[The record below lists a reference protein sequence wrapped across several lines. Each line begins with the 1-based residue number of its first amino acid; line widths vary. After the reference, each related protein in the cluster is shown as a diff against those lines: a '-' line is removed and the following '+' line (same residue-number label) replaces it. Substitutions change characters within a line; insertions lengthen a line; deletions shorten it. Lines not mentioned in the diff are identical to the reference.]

1 MNFSTS
7 LELGR
12 FLPEA
17 AKLKIP
23 AYFSYTNET
32 LSPKYS
38 PLDQDVLLSD
48 ALSVLPTKQN
58 ATGPRILTQ
67 DSLNALAQTVNT
79 TKSFNISGAKVNIKS
94 KTPQFYDP
102 ANLSFTYAYNET
114 NQHSSEV
121 EQNLV
126 KDERAALNY
135 SFSFNPKPFEPFK
148 KVKALDKP
156 LFKII
161 KDFNFNY
168 LPTSMSYIS
177 NLDRQYSQVTLRNL
191 DITSSDVSTSKA
203 DNQTYSS
210 NFMWNR
216 QFDIKYDLSKAIKFT
231 LQTAMNA
238 SIEEP
243 VNKTPELNKEYYEV
257 WRDSVWSNIKK
268 LGTPYTYQ
276 QVFTASWNL
285 PINKIPLFD
294 WVIGNASY
302 NSTYN
307 WNRMA
312 KIQGSGTVQPGNIA
326 TSLGAWQ
333 VDGQFN
339 FENFYNKS
347 RYLKDVNRRFSAQ
360 ANAPT
365 QKFKAKTYTQRV
377 NLEKNKIITIN
388 HRLGSDKLKFLATDR
403 NGKPLNLIYKFKNST
418 TVEIAPPLNSD
429 SVLLSFTTVD
439 PTVQNPIKNTVDFV
453 ARTLMMLRRASFTYR
468 ESNSMVLPGLNS
480 VPGFMGQQSTSNG
493 LSPGYGFVFGI
504 TDDNTISNAL
514 KNNWLTKDTSIVT
527 PATRAFT
534 SDLDIKV
541 SLEPITGLKI
551 DLNAKRYFAKNTTI
565 NYMFD
570 GMPQTFTG
578 SYNITMMA
586 LSTAFE
592 HTGTAQQNYNSKLFN
607 TFLSNRQV
615 IADRLNA
622 KYAGTNYP
630 DAGFLRSGKIT
641 GAYDPAKGAF
651 NLNSSDV
658 LIPAFL
664 AAYTGRDINS
674 VNTNPFLSILSILPN
689 WRISYDGLSNIDWIK
704 DRFKSVSLTH
714 AYSCS
719 YNIGSYTSYSSW
731 VGMSAN
737 DNTFG
742 YVSDV
747 QNEKNAVPSSSY
759 NISDVSLNE
768 QFIPLIGVNVA
779 LKNSMTGKVEYRKSR
794 NMVLNLSSTQLI
806 ESSTDEFVVGAGY
819 LLKDFDV
826 ILRLKSDKQT
836 KVKNDLKL
844 SADLS
849 YKDIKTLLRKVQ
861 EDITQ
866 ASSGNKLFTLK
877 VIADYVFSSK
887 VNIQLFYN
895 KQMSTPLISSSYPV
909 SSSDFGVS
917 FKFML
922 TR

>member
-1 MNFSTS
+1 
-7 LELGR
+7 
-12 FLPEA
+12 
-17 AKLKIP
+17 
-23 AYFSYTNET
+23 
-32 LSPKYS
+32 
-38 PLDQDVLLSD
+38 
-48 ALSVLPTKQN
+48 
-58 ATGPRILTQ
+58 
-67 DSLNALAQTVNT
+67 
-79 TKSFNISGAKVNIKS
+79 
-94 KTPQFYDP
+94 
-102 ANLSFTYAYNET
+102 
-114 NQHSSEV
+114 
-121 EQNLV
+121 
-126 KDERAALNY
+126 
-135 SFSFNPKPFEPFK
+135 
-148 KVKALDKP
+148 
-156 LFKII
+156 
-161 KDFNFNY
+161 
-168 LPTSMSYIS
+168 
-177 NLDRQYSQVTLRNL
+177 
-191 DITSSDVSTSKA
+191 
-203 DNQTYSS
+203 
-210 NFMWNR
+210 
-216 QFDIKYDLSKAIKFT
+216 
-231 LQTAMNA
+231 
-238 SIEEP
+238 
-243 VNKTPELNKEYYEV
+243 
-257 WRDSVWSNIKK
+257 
-268 LGTPYTYQ
+268 
-276 QVFTASWNL
+276 
-285 PINKIPLFD
+285 
-294 WVIGNASY
+294 
-302 NSTYN
+302 
-307 WNRMA
+307 
-312 KIQGSGTVQPGNIA
+312 
-326 TSLGAWQ
+326 
-333 VDGQFN
+333 
-339 FENFYNKS
+339 
-347 RYLKDVNRRFSAQ
+347 
-360 ANAPT
+360 
-365 QKFKAKTYTQRV
+365 
-377 NLEKNKIITIN
+377 
-388 HRLGSDKLKFLATDR
+388 
-403 NGKPLNLIYKFKNST
+403 
-418 TVEIAPPLNSD
+418 
-429 SVLLSFTTVD
+429 
-439 PTVQNPIKNTVDFV
+439 
-453 ARTLMMLRRASFTYR
+453 
-468 ESNSMVLPGLNS
+468 
-480 VPGFMGQQSTSNG
+480 
-493 LSPGYGFVFGI
+493 
-504 TDDNTISNAL
+504 
-514 KNNWLTKDTSIVT
+514 
-527 PATRAFT
+527 
-534 SDLDIKV
+534 
-541 SLEPITGLKI
+541 
-551 DLNAKRYFAKNTTI
+551 
-565 NYMFD
+565 
-570 GMPQTFTG
+570 
-578 SYNITMMA
+578 
-586 LSTAFE
+586 
-592 HTGTAQQNYNSKLFN
+592 
-607 TFLSNRQV
+607 
-615 IADRLNA
+615 LNA